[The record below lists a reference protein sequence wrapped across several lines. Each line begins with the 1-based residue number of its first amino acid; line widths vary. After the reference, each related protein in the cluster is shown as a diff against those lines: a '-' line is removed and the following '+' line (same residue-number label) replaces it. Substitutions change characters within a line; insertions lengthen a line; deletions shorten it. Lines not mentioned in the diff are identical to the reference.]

1 MVAVMR
7 PFGEIVASPFEV
19 NHTVNNLEE
28 LVKYLKSLNGETR
41 IIMEYTGKYFQPIAR
56 YLHKAGF
63 FVSVVNAI
71 LVHEYGQNT
80 LRKAKTDKKD
90 AIKLANYAIDRWLEL
105 VLYIPEEDVRQMLK
119 NYSRQYNQYQKLKV
133 ALKNNLISLLD
144 QTFPDVNTL
153 FSSPPRKEDGHEKW
167 IDFAAKFWH
176 CECVY
181 DLSENAFKERY
192 SKWCKKT
199 NYNYN
204 DLKARHIYA
213 SSRVHV
219 STLPK
224 NDLTKQLINQAI
236 LQLNTV
242 SETLATLKREMLH
255 LSALLPEYSIVMAMH
270 GVGESLG
277 PQLMAEI
284 GDVRRFHSKHALVAF
299 AGIDAPPYQSGTFTA
314 QSRNISKRGS
324 AMLRKTLFQA
334 MACVLKLSTVD
345 DPIYQYLDKKRAE
358 GKHFYVYMMTG
369 ANKFLRIYYARVKE
383 HLDSLDLSA

>member
-1 MVAVMR
+1 MNAVGIDVSKGKSMVAVMR

-176 CECVY
+176 CE
-181 DLSENAFKERY
+181 NA
-192 SKWCKKT
+192 
-199 NYNYN
+199 
-204 DLKARHIYA
+204 
-213 SSRVHV
+213 
-219 STLPK
+219 
-224 NDLTKQLINQAI
+224 
-236 LQLNTV
+236 
-242 SETLATLKREMLH
+242 
-255 LSALLPEYSIVMAMH
+255 
-270 GVGESLG
+270 GV
-277 PQLMAEI
+277 
-284 GDVRRFHSKHALVAF
+284 
-299 AGIDAPPYQSGTFTA
+299 
-314 QSRNISKRGS
+314 N
-324 AMLRKTLFQA
+324 
-334 MACVLKLSTVD
+334 KL
-345 DPIYQYLDKKRAE
+345 
-358 GKHFYVYMMTG
+358 
-369 ANKFLRIYYARVKE
+369 
-383 HLDSLDLSA
+383 